1 MSTGL
6 ITFIAMVAFAANS
19 LLCRFA
25 LAQFA
30 IDPGSFTV
38 LRLLSG
44 MFTLLFIHLMSRKL
58 VNREVESK
66 NLENREPGIK
76 PHSGQEETL
85 FSSGK
90 ESVKAIL
97 FGGLALF
104 IYAIGFSYAYVEL
117 AAGTGALLLFGAVQ
131 LTMIA
136 FHLSQG
142 NSLNRYESGGLLI
155 AILGFVFL
163 MLPSASAPDLKSALL
178 MVLAGISWAV
188 LTLLGKRKVGASPRV
203 SMTQSFLGAAVLTLI
218 LTPWMLNIEQIS
230 LQGALW
236 ALLSGIFAS
245 GIGYVIWYLA
255 LTSLSVLQASVAQLS
270 VPIIALVA
278 GAILLGELLSI
289 TVMVTSVMILG
300 GIALIFW
307 GKKADKKG
315 TH

>member
-38 LRLLSG
+38 LRILSG
-44 MFTLLFIHLMSRKL
+44 MFTLLFIHV
-58 VNREVESK
+58 VNRKPESR
-66 NLENREPGIK
+66 NIENRELGIK
-76 PHSGQEETL
+76 PHSGQEDTL

-97 FGGLALF
+97 SGGLALF

-136 FHLSQG
+136 FHLYQG
-142 NSLNRYESGGLLI
+142 NSLNRYESSGLLI

-163 MLPSASAPDLKSALL
+163 MLPSASAPDMKSALM

-203 SMTQSFLGAAVLTLI
+203 SMTQSFLGAAFLTLI

-236 ALLSGIFAS
+236 ALLSGVFAS

-255 LTSLSVLQASVAQLS
+255 LTNLSVLQASVAQLS

-307 GKKADKKG
+307 GKKAD
-315 TH
+315 